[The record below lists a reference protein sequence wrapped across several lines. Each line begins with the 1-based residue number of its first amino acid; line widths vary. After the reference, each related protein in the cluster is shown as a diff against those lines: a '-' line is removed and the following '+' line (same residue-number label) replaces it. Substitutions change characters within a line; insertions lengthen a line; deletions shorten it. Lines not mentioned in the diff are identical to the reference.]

1 MLQTFTKEERL
12 TNKKYFEQLFS
23 EGKQF
28 KLFPFRLVYLK
39 KKLETTKPIQA
50 GIAVPKRLIKKAVQ
64 RNRIKR
70 QMREAYRKN
79 KQLIYSNI
87 TESHI
92 LLISFIDTNEWK
104 SIELEEKM
112 KKLLEKFILM
122 TNENT

>member
-39 KKLETTKPIQA
+39 KKLETTKPVQA
-50 GIAVPKRLIKKAVQ
+50 GIVVPKRLIKKAVQ